1 MDVKKKGVSRGREM
15 GRGESR
21 DCKSKGR
28 SREKGVKE
36 GSVSKG
42 LMRKKEERKMLPT
55 CSFKIKLS

>member
-1 MDVKKKGVSRGREM
+1 M